1 MRVTSEFW
9 VSAVTRRVF
18 NAGGYAAVVR
28 RGATEAGAI
37 FVMVRSRDGT
47 CNLFGPASQTSYD
60 EAGPQ
65 ERRFHG
71 RWRKAMTRRSRHG
84 LEKGKPLR
92 SRSVAAGN
100 RSGRQARRRD
110 RTAHDILE
118 KRVRRCP
125 FVVLIGRP
133 AGISAS
139 SQSPSTR

>member
-47 CNLFGPASQTSYD
+47 CSLYGPASQTSYE

-65 ERRFHG
+65 ERRFTAVAEG
-71 RWRKAMTRRSRHG
+71 DDAAIAARIEKESRFDPDLWL
-84 LEKGKPLR
+84 LEIEADSKLVEEIVPL
-92 SRSVAAGN
+92 
-100 RSGRQARRRD
+100 
-110 RTAHDILE
+110 TT
-118 KRVRRCP
+118 P
-125 FVVLIGRP
+125 
-133 AGISAS
+133 
-139 SQSPSTR
+139 

>member
-47 CNLFGPASQTSYD
+47 CSLYGPAAQTSYD

-65 ERRFHG
+65 ERRFAAVAEG
-71 RWRKAMTRRSRHG
+71 DDEAIAAR
-84 LEKGKPLR
+84 LEKESRFDPDLWLLEIEADAQLVQEVIPL
-92 SRSVAAGN
+92 
-100 RSGRQARRRD
+100 
-110 RTAHDILE
+110 TT
-118 KRVRRCP
+118 P
-125 FVVLIGRP
+125 
-133 AGISAS
+133 
-139 SQSPSTR
+139 